1 MDKSHADHGAV
12 DLQDDTDPPVDQDAA
27 DQFAVQD
34 SIDHHDVQAVAVEHL
49 AAEGKN
55 PVDQVAVAAP
65 VAEELEHAVQVAV
78 VEDLVAV
85 AVGVTQAEAG
95 LFAAQCIV
103 ELEPGS
109 DG

>member
-1 MDKSHADHGAV
+1 MDV
-12 DLQDDTDPPVDQDAA
+12 
-27 DQFAVQD
+27 
-34 SIDHHDVQAVAVEHL
+34 
-49 AAEGKN
+49 
-55 PVDQVAVAAP
+55 P

-109 DG
+109 DE